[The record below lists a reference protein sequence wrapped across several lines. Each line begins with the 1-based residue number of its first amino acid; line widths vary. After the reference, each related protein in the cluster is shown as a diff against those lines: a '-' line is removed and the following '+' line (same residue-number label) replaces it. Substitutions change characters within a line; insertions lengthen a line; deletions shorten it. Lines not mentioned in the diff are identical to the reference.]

1 MDINVVLRAVC
12 VVYFAILFRLSG
24 GLMYETTT
32 HVMKNLSENSF
43 TGLTKSFT
51 WKNEIWKT
59 TTEPPDL
66 FYDFQFE
73 FTPPI
78 VTRYGLNSD
87 ECVWRTSC
95 DGVIEI
101 MGRTCHCDTLCP
113 IFNDCCENVVNKT
126 IMKSKNVPGMHQ
138 FDCLLLTLRSFK
150 VIESHVVTKCSS
162 EWNDTISKDLCENI
176 SQDSN
181 IVLKVFVTD
190 DENFIYRNMYCA
202 YCNFQFD
209 FDFWIV
215 EERCISPNDT
225 SQCKLF
231 YDPPGNHSLAKS
243 CRTFDFVSTCSSV
256 KNSIEHN
263 RMCELSPTNIVY
275 TFTSAADVN
284 EFTKYKNK
292 YCALCNNAD
301 EDLLLC
307 HTGLSDTGDK
317 QTPVPPVY
325 SFRVLVD
332 LNTFGN
338 GKEIEFHC
346 KNNQIYDPISKTCR
360 KIFCPPT
367 TIIINWRCIP
377 EERGLKTQGDE
388 NVTSC
393 TFIKLKSNEWKSE
406 NESGIYVPAL
416 DKIFNSSMFYVN
428 GSDVYLCADTFEN
441 QLASMEVFTFNS
453 AESYVTICG
462 LILSISALMI
472 TFIIYCMFV
481 ELRNIPGK
489 ILICLIISLL
499 SAQTSFLFISHA
511 AAYSITCK
519 SLAIIVHYFY
529 TSSFTWMNVIAFD
542 LLVTF
547 SRSFIVTGGN
557 KTSKRF
563 FLYNVYGWLLPMI
576 IVATAVGIDES
587 SLDTL
592 SEFRPGYGQGICW
605 ITSRKALML
614 FFIGPLALF
623 KFIDIIGFIFT
634 SCFIARAR
642 QQGSRANNNGNLCSF
657 FLYIKLSAVMGLT
670 WVFAFL
676 ATFTNDTV
684 MWYIFII
691 FNTLQGVFIAVS
703 FLCTRKV
710 FKLVRN
716 KISKLKYVPSST
728 TLSTLKK

>member
-1 MDINVVLRAVC
+1 MTLSMLTMDTNKAFKAVC
-12 VVYFAILFRLSG
+12 VTYFATFIYICDGLVFETDKNMSG
-24 GLMYETTT
+24 NNIAELT
-32 HVMKNLSENSF
+32 
-43 TGLTKSFT
+43 TKSFT
-51 WKNEIWKT
+51 RTNEIGKIKT
-59 TTEPPDL
+59 ESP
-66 FYDFQFE
+66 DFQFK

-87 ECVWRTSC
+87 ECIRKTSC
-95 DGVIEI
+95 DGVIELE
-101 MGRTCHCDTLCP
+101 GRTCFCDSLCP
-113 IFNDCCENVVNKT
+113 IFNDCCENVVNTT

-138 FDCLLLTLRSFK
+138 FDCLKLTLRNFK

-162 EWNDTISKDLCENI
+162 EWNDTFSRNLCENVK
-176 SQDSN
+176 DDPN
-181 IVLKVFVTD
+181 IVFKVPVID
-190 DENFIYRNMYCA
+190 RKNFIYRNMYCA

-215 EERCISPNDT
+215 EERCPSQNDN

-231 YDPPGNHSLAKS
+231 YDPPVNHSLPTS
-243 CRTFDFVSTCSSV
+243 CRTFDFVSTCSLV
-256 KNSIEHN
+256 GNSTEEN
-263 RMCELSPTNIVY
+263 SQCELSPTNIVY
-275 TFTSAADVN
+275 TFTSGG

-292 YCALCNNAD
+292 YCALCNNED

-307 HTGLSDTGDK
+307 NTGIYEGDG
-317 QTPVPPVY
+317 PIVFHPPGY

-332 LNTFGN
+332 LNTMGN
-338 GKEIEFHC
+338 GNAIEFHC
-346 KNNQIYDPISKTCR
+346 KNDQIYDPISKNCR

-367 TIIINWRCIP
+367 TIIINGRCIP
-377 EERGLKTQGDE
+377 EVRTLKQETDE
-388 NVTSC
+388 NTTSC
-393 TFIKLKSNEWKSE
+393 AFIKLKSNEWSSE
-406 NESGIYVPAL
+406 NETGIYVPAL
-416 DKIFNSSMFYVN
+416 DKVFNSSMFYFN
-428 GSDVYLCADTFEN
+428 GTDVYLCADMFEN
-441 QLASMEVFTFNS
+441 QPGSTDIFTFNS

-462 LILSISALMI
+462 LIFSISAL
-472 TFIIYCMFV
+472 TVTLIIYCMFI

-511 AAYSITCK
+511 AGYSITCK

-542 LLVTF
+542 LLLTF

-587 SLDTL
+587 SFDTL

-605 ITSRKALML
+605 ITSTKALML
-614 FFIGPLALF
+614 FFIGPLAFF
-623 KFIDIIGFIFT
+623 KLIDIIGFIFT

-642 QQGSRANNNGNLCSF
+642 QQGSRANNNGKLCSF

-676 ATFTNDTV
+676 ATFTNNTV
-684 MWYIFII
+684 IWYMFII
-691 FNTLQGVFIAVS
+691 FNTLQGVFIAAS
-703 FLCTRKV
+703 FLCSRKV

-716 KISKLKYVPSST
+716 KISKGKHAPLTT
-728 TLSTLKK
+728 TLSTSRG